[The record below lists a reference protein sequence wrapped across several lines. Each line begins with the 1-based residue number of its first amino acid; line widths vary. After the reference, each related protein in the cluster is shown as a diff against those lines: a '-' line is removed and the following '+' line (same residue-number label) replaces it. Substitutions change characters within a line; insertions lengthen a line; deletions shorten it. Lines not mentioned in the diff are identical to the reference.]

1 MNDGVSVREFARQI
15 GKSHVWVLKLLK
27 EGKLP
32 RNEDGTIPLVSG
44 IKAYEDFLSQPVKK
58 GRPKKDTSDAEQKP
72 ARPRGRPKKEKPPA
86 PIIEEIPDETKNSD
100 IENIAEFSKKDSIRL
115 ANEAANVNVARNKAK
130 TLKDVRQAEKLDI
143 EVRKLKGQLLEKSEV
158 EREAQWLAEQV
169 KSKLLAV
176 PPRISS
182 MCEGRI
188 ARDIEEIITDAIND
202 ALKELQKIK
211 FGE

>member
-58 GRPKKDTSDAEQKP
+58 GRPKKDTSAAEQKP
-72 ARPRGRPKKEKPPA
+72 ARHRGRPKKEKPP
-86 PIIEEIPDETKNSD
+86 IIEDVLGDTDESD
-100 IENIAEFSKKDSIRL
+100 NITPPAPPSLSSRSAE
-115 ANEAANVNVARNKAK
+115 AVNINTALNKAK
-130 TLKDVRQAEKLDI
+130 LAEKTYQARLRELDYKARNGELI
-143 EVRKLKGQLLEKSEV
+143 EKEAVEK
-158 EREAQWLAEQV
+158 EAQWLAEQV

-202 ALKELQKIK
+202 ALKELQKCK
-211 FGE
+211 YLDNGG

>member
-1 MNDGVSVREFARQI
+1 MSDGVSVREFARQI

-44 IKAYEDFLSQPVKK
+44 IKAYEDFMSQPIKK
-58 GRPKKDTSDAEQKP
+58 GRPKNPDSAAEQKP

-86 PIIEEIPDETKNSD
+86 PIIEEVLDDTDETD
-100 IENIAEFSKKDSIRL
+100 NITPAAPPSLSSRSAE
-115 ANEAANVNVARNKAK
+115 AVNINTALNKAK
-130 TLKDVRQAEKLDI
+130 LAEKTYQARLRELDYKVRNGELI
-143 EVRKLKGQLLEKSEV
+143 EKDAVVK
-158 EREAQWLAEQV
+158 EAQWLAEQV